1 MDVLLDG
8 EVGKGSEA
16 EEEGFVES
24 GIGLRLLTL
33 AGSRWKEGIGVV
45 LIKGG
50 DEELGVVSHA

>member
-24 GIGLRLLTL
+24 GAGLRSLTL
-33 AGSRWKEGIGVV
+33 AGSRWREGIGVV

-50 DEELGVVSHA
+50 DEELRVVSQA